1 MSDSIA
7 PGFLIAVPQLLDPN
21 FKQSVVLL
29 LRQDDEGALGI
40 VVNRETSLLLRDL
53 CRDHDIPYSGDP
65 DKRIRLGGP
74 VQPEQGFVLYGPEHG
89 DPEGREIQPGLHFST
104 STSTLARLC
113 ALANGRFQCYSGY
126 AGWGPKQLEREIT
139 EGTWILAPSDVAL
152 VLDQDPDE
160 MWRGALNSI
169 GIDPA
174 SIVPG
179 GVDA

>member
-1 MSDSIA
+1 MVDCIA

-21 FKQSVVLL
+21 FRQSVVLL
-29 LRQDDEGALGI
+29 IRQDDEGALGI

-53 CRDHDIPYSGDP
+53 CRDHEIPYSGNP
-65 DKRIRLGGP
+65 DKRVRLGGP

-89 DPEGREIQPGLHFST
+89 DPEGHEIEPGLHFST

-113 ALANGRFQCYSGY
+113 ALSDGRFQCYSGY
-126 AGWGPKQLEREIT
+126 AGWGPRQLEREIT
-139 EGTWILAPSDVAL
+139 EGTWILAPPDPSL
-152 VLDQDPDE
+152 VLDQDPEE
-160 MWRGALNSI
+160 MWRGALTSN

-179 GVDA
+179 GNDS